1 MRNEF
6 RLDLDF
12 IPFNSK
18 KNLKKKE
25 EPITYE
31 LRLATNPQ
39 HNDLK
44 DERETY
50 SLRNKTCFQSMATGT

>member
-12 IPFNSK
+12 IRFNGK

-25 EPITYE
+25 KPITYG
-31 LRLATNPQ
+31 LRLGTNPQ
-39 HNDLK
+39 HNELK

-50 SLRNKTCFQSMATGT
+50 SLRKKTCFQSMATGT